1 MGWWRNPTGM
11 DPRLP
16 PETIGD
22 AYTSEFAWSVLED
35 LVKIGNRMGG
45 QAGEK
50 EGAQIIKDAFETIG
64 ARETDITEFDMPG
77 WWRGSSS
84 ITLPDH
90 DEHYEAEHQVLA
102 LPGTPATTQDAEII
116 DMGYGI
122 PSDFDS
128 SVEDA
133 VVMVRSDTPS
143 DYDHWYHRM
152 EKYAAAVDHGAAGF
166 IYRNHV
172 PGCLPATGEIG
183 YHNRPGP
190 IPGVAVSKELGS
202 RIERYCEANGT
213 ISGSLTIDCENAP
226 TTVPNTSAALGP
238 ETETE
243 VLVTAH
249 VDAHDISEG
258 ARDNGVGSALVCEI
272 GRLLTTVEDSLETK
286 VRLITFG
293 SEELGLYGAYD
304 WAATHESDAIK
315 CVMNIDRAGD
325 TRNPKVRRT
334 NSFQGMEPP
343 FERAADRLNVPLE
356 IERSTSPHGDSW
368 PFAEKGIPAVTVGS
382 ALDSKS
388 RGWGHTHGDTLDK
401 LDHRDIQA
409 LAVVF
414 TEAVLDLTQE
424 DTVIPRKS
432 PDDILDE
439 LDDPGIRELEFGG
452 RYHF

>member
-1 MGWWRNPTGM
+1 ME
-11 DPRLP
+11 PRLP
-16 PETIGD
+16 PVTIGD

-35 LVKIGNRMGG
+35 LVSIGNRMGG
-45 QAGEK
+45 QNGEK
-50 EGAQIIKDAFETIG
+50 EGANIVRKAFETIG
-64 ARETDITEFDMPG
+64 LREIAITEFEMPG
-77 WWRGSSS
+77 WWRGTSSL
-84 ITLPDH
+84 TLSEPN
-90 DEHYEAEHQVLA
+90 ELYEAEHHIIA
-102 LPGTPATTQDAEII
+102 LPGTPPTSQQAEII

-122 PSDFDS
+122 PAEFDS
-128 SVEDA
+128 TVDDA
-133 VVMVRSDTPS
+133 LVLVRSDTPE
-143 DYDHWYHRM
+143 DHGQWYHRM
-152 EKYAAAVDHGAAGF
+152 EKYAAAVEHGALGF

-183 YHNRPGP
+183 YHNRPAP
-190 IPGVAVSKELGS
+190 IPGVAVSKELGA
-202 RIERYCEANGT
+202 RIERHCEDDT
-213 ISGSLTIDCENAP
+213 LTGKLSINCENAP
-226 TTVPNTSAALGP
+226 TTCPNTSAVVGP

-243 VLVTAH
+243 ILVTAH

-272 GRLLTTVEDSLETK
+272 GRLLATVEDSLETK

-293 SEELGLYGAYD
+293 SEELGLYGAYN
-304 WAATHESDAIK
+304 WANTHDPESIK

-343 FERAADRLNVPLE
+343 FERAAERLGVPLE

-401 LDHRDIQA
+401 LDHRDIQS

-414 TEAVLDLTQE
+414 TEAVLELAQT
-424 DTVIPRKS
+424 DTTIPRKT
-432 PDDILDE
+432 PGEILEELDE
-439 LDDPGIRELEFGG
+439 SDIRELEFGG